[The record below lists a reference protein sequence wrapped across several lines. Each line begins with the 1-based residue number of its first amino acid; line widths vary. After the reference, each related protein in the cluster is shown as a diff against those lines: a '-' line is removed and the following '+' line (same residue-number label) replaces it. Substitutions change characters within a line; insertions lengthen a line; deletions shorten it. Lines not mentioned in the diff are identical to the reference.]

1 MTVLV
6 VGAGPS
12 GLSAIRELVASGRD
26 VVGVERHS
34 DVGGIWDIDNPG
46 TPMYESAHLISSRTQ
61 SALDGLEM
69 PADYPDYPS
78 HRQLL
83 AYLRDYADRFDLRRH
98 IRFDTAV
105 EHVEPHGDGGW
116 TATLSDGDTLEV
128 DAVVLAVGNQWHPNL
143 PDVPGEFTGEAFHSQ
158 AYRDP
163 AVFRG
168 KRVLVV
174 GAGNSGCDIACDAA
188 TNAAHAALSTRRG
201 YRFVPKYVF
210 GQPTDVFAHKGPS
223 LPAPVE
229 QKVLTRLIDVL
240 VGDVTRFGLPAPDHD
255 VLATHPIMNTQV
267 LDHLGHGDLVAR
279 PDVASLDGR
288 TVHFVDG
295 SAEDHDVIV
304 WATGYRPSFPMLP
317 DGVVDWHGI
326 NPNLYLNV
334 FHRDRDD
341 LFVLG
346 MIETDASAWP
356 HISLQA
362 KLVAAALD
370 VRDEG
375 GEAAAAFARLK
386 RTDADLEGGLHHVD
400 SPRHSYYQRN
410 ATYLALARELLRQL
424 RHREVTGDPL
434 EVGAV
439 AGARRAA
446 RQWTDRLR
454 EAARAASP

>member
-12 GLSAIRELVASGRD
+12 GLSAVRELAASGRD
-26 VVGVERHS
+26 VVGVERHD

-61 SALDGLEM
+61 SALDGFPM
-69 PADYPDYPS
+69 PEDFPDYPS

-83 AYLRDYADRFDLRRH
+83 AYLRAYADRHDLRRH
-98 IRFDTAV
+98 YRFGVAV
-105 EHVEPHGDGGW
+105 HRVEPREGAGW
-116 TATLSDGDTLEV
+116 VATLSDGTVVEA
-128 DAVVLAVGNQWHPNL
+128 DAVVLAVGNQWYPNRPDL
-143 PDVPGEFTGEAFHSQ
+143 PGTFTGQAFHSQ
-158 AYRDP
+158 PYRDP
-163 AVFRG
+163 SVFRDR
-168 KRVLVV
+168 RVLVV

-188 TNAAHAALSTRRG
+188 ATASFAALSTRRG
-201 YRFVPKYVF
+201 YRFVPKYVL
-210 GQPTDVFAHKGPS
+210 GQPTDVFAHRGPP
-223 LPAPVE
+223 LPAAVE
-229 QKVLTRLIDVL
+229 QKVLTRLIDLL

-255 VLATHPIMNTQV
+255 VLATHPIMNTAV

-279 PDVASLDGR
+279 PDVASLDGA
-288 TVHFVDG
+288 TVRFVDG
-295 SAEDHDVIV
+295 SAEDYDVIV
-304 WATGYRPSFPMLP
+304 WATGYRPAFPMLP
-317 DGVVDWHGI
+317 EGVIDWHGV

-362 KLVAAALD
+362 QLVAAALD
-370 VRDEG
+370 VTDRG
-375 GEAAAAFARLK
+375 GAPAAGLRRL
-386 RTDADLEGGLHHVD
+386 RHTDADLEGGLHHVD

-424 RHREVTGDPL
+424 RTGAVTGEPL
-434 EVGAV
+434 AVGPRATLRRM
-439 AGARRAA
+439 ARQLPLAA
-446 RQWTDRLR
+446 R
-454 EAARAASP
+454 

>member
-12 GLSAIRELVASGRD
+12 GLAAIRELVASGRD
-26 VVGVERHS
+26 VVGVERHT

-61 SALDGLEM
+61 SALDGLPM
-69 PADYPDYPS
+69 PDDYPDYPS
-78 HRQLL
+78 HRQLH
-83 AYLRDYADRFDLRRH
+83 AYLQRYADRFDLRRH
-98 IRFDTAV
+98 IRFGTEAQR
-105 EHVEPHGDGGW
+105 VEPHADGGW
-116 TATLSDGDTLEV
+116 TVHLSDGSSLQVE
-128 DAVVLAVGNQWHPNL
+128 AVVLAVGNQWHPNL
-143 PDVPGEFTGEAFHSQ
+143 PDVPGEFTGKAFHSQ

-168 KRVLVV
+168 RRVLVV

-188 TNAAHAALSTRRG
+188 TNATHAALSTRRG

-229 QKVLTRLIDVL
+229 QKVLTRLIDLL

-255 VLATHPIMNTQV
+255 VLASHPIMNTTV

-279 PDVASLDGR
+279 PDVASLEGA

-295 SAEDHDVIV
+295 SAEDYDVVV

-317 DGVVDWHGI
+317 DEVIDWHGI
-326 NPNLYLNV
+326 NPNLFLNL

-341 LFVLG
+341 LFVMG

-370 VRDEG
+370 VRDRG
-375 GEAAAAFARLK
+375 GDQPAAFARLK

-410 ATYLALARELLRQL
+410 ATYLALAQELLRQL
-424 RHREVTGDPL
+424 RQGEVTGAPL
-434 EVGAV
+434 QVGRA
-439 AGARRAA
+439 AATARRTVQRLAA
-446 RQWTDRLR
+446 RLPL
-454 EAARAASP
+454 AR

>member
-12 GLSAIRELVASGRD
+12 GLSAIRELVAGGRQ
-26 VVGVERHS
+26 VVGVERHT

-69 PADYPDYPS
+69 SDELPDYPS

-83 AYLRDYADRFDLRRH
+83 AYLRSYADRFDLRRH
-98 IRFDTAV
+98 IRFGTAV
-105 EHVEPHGDGGW
+105 EQVTPHDGGGW
-116 TATLSDGDTLEV
+116 TATLSDGEVLEV
-128 DAVVLAVGNQWHPNL
+128 EAVVLAVGNQWHTNL
-143 PDVPGEFTGEAFHSQ
+143 PEVPGEFAGEAFHSR

-168 KRVLVV
+168 RRVLVV

-229 QKVLTRLIDVL
+229 QAVLTRLVDLL

-255 VLATHPIMNTQV
+255 VLASHPIMNTTV

-279 PDVASLDGR
+279 PDVASLDGD
-288 TVHFVDG
+288 TVRFVDG
-295 SAEDHDVIV
+295 SAEAYDVIV
-304 WATGYRPSFPMLP
+304 WATGYRPSFPMLA
-317 DGVVDWHGI
+317 DEVIDWRGI
-326 NPNLYLNV
+326 HPNLFLNV
-334 FHRDRDD
+334 FHRNRDD
-341 LFVLG
+341 LFVMG

-370 VRDEG
+370 VRDRG
-375 GEAAAAFARLK
+375 GAQAAAFARLK

-424 RHREVTGDPL
+424 REDEVTGEPL
-434 EVGAV
+434 EAGAV
-439 AGARRAA
+439 ATARRTA
-446 RQWTDRLR
+446 RRWTARLR
-454 EAARAASP
+454 DVTKAT